1 MPGMR
6 DVAKRA
12 GVSLST
18 VSAVLSDS
26 GKFVSEEISE
36 KVWKAAEEIG
46 YKPPVRER
54 KKDRMMAVVL
64 PHIASTFFSNLLRG
78 IEDAVE
84 EEGYV
89 LVVGNS
95 DFDFEKE
102 KKFIKMIQSQ
112 PLCGVLVDTVCPVKE
127 EKQYF
132 QEIKKAFLDRG
143 VPVILLER
151 KAEGSGFGSVYVNH
165 EANAYMATR
174 QLLEKGHT
182 DIAHI
187 AGMKTNPISLYRLE
201 GYRRAL
207 EEFGVT
213 YSEELVGF
221 GDFTPNSG
229 YIAAKELMARNRKI
243 SAFFAANDQM
253 AIGAI
258 KAIRSEGKR
267 IPEDFAVIGIDN
279 LSVSSMIDP
288 SLTTINVPTY
298 QMGRVAVKMLVKPES
313 DENSVELECNLIVRR
328 STDRFAG
335 SEWEMFGW

>member
-18 VSAVLSDS
+18 VSTVLSES
-26 GKFVSEEISE
+26 GKYVSEEISE
-36 KVWKAAEEIG
+36 RVWMAAEEIG
-46 YKPPVRER
+46 YKLPVKER
-54 KKDRMMAVVL
+54 KKDKIMAVVL

-78 IEDAVE
+78 IEDTVE
-84 EEGYV
+84 EEGHV

-95 DFDFEKE
+95 DFDFVKE
-102 KKFIKMIQSQ
+102 KKFIKMIQKQ
-112 PLCGVLVDTVCPVKE
+112 PLCGVLIDTVCPVME

-132 QEIKKAFLDRG
+132 QEIKNAFLDKG
-143 VPVILLER
+143 IPVILLER

-165 EANAYMATR
+165 ETNAYMATK
-174 QLLEKGHT
+174 QLLDKGYRN
-182 DIAHI
+182 IAHI
-187 AGMKTNPISLYRLE
+187 AGMKTNPLSLYRLE
-201 GYRRAL
+201 GYKKAL
-207 EEFGVT
+207 EEFRVA

-229 YIAAKELMARNRKI
+229 YMVAKELMARNREI
-243 SAFFAANDQM
+243 TAFFAANDQM

-267 IPEDFAVIGIDN
+267 IPEDFAVVGIDN
-279 LSVSSMIDP
+279 LSVSSMIEP

-298 QMGRVAVKMLVKPES
+298 QMGRVAVKMLVKPHSNEK
-313 DENSVELECNLIVRR
+313 SVELECNLIIRK
-328 STDRFAG
+328 STDRFAS
-335 SEWEMFGW
+335 SEWELFGW